1 MSETTIQN
9 KIRLEV
15 GKIFGVRLFRNN
27 VGNSYQGIPV
37 TCKPNEPLILRAWR
51 RIQYGLF
58 PGSSDLI
65 GWRSITITPEMVG
78 KTVAV
83 FTSIEVKSETGS
95 ISPAQRNW
103 IGQVILSG
111 GISGIARN
119 EDDAKTLINEYTD
132 RWIIIDKKQR
142 DNDEFLNRIRAEQE
156 TNNGL

>member
-15 GKIFGVRLFRNN
+15 GKIPGVRLFRNN
-27 VGNSYQGIPV
+27 VGNAYQGIPV
-37 TCKPNEPLILRAWR
+37 TCKPNEPLILKAWR

-65 GWRSITITPEMVG
+65 GWRSITITPDMVG

-83 FTSIEVKSETGS
+83 FVSIEVKSETGR

-103 IGQVILSG
+103 IGQVCIAG
-111 GISGIARN
+111 GIAGIARN
-119 EDDAKTLINEYTD
+119 EDDA
-132 RWIIIDKKQR
+132 RAV
-142 DNDEFLNRIRAEQE
+142 FLDYDGGQSGKRTKEIE
-156 TNNGL
+156 